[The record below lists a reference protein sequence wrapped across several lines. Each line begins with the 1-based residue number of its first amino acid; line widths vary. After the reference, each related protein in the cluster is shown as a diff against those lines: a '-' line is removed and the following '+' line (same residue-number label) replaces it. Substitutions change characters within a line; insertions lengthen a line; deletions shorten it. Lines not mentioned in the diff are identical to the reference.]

1 MSLYCPGIKGCSDRN
16 CIFQDN
22 ARGMHTN
29 GGCRC
34 EKALLRT
41 AEGVKAARTIR
52 YLRMQMAIKKKATHE

>member
-1 MSLYCPGIKGCSDRN
+1 MNTYIPGMKGCSDHG

-22 ARGMHTN
+22 AKGMHTN

-41 AEGVKAARTIR
+41 PEGIKAARTIR
-52 YLRMQMAIKKKATHE
+52 YLRMQLQIKEAS